1 MCGAPF
7 WRRAALVGPRS
18 RTSQLFC
25 RRVMGVAT
33 GGGVMEEGVWM
44 SGVTITCAGR
54 GGTGIIGPVV
64 EEEEEEEKAP
74 VNQQQATF

>member
-1 MCGAPF
+1 
-7 WRRAALVGPRS
+7 
-18 RTSQLFC
+18 
-25 RRVMGVAT
+25 MGVAT
-33 GGGVMEEGVWM
+33 GGGVMEEGVWL
-44 SGVTITCAGR
+44 SGVTITWDCK